1 MTPENRR
8 GVAYLVA
15 AMGAFIL
22 NDALMKD
29 QGATLPAAQMIFV
42 RGLFACAL
50 IGASVMLTGAAHS
63 LPRLAEPAVLQR
75 AGLDA
80 LGTLLYIGSLMH
92 LPLGNATAI
101 NLAAP
106 LLMALLA
113 RLVLGER
120 VPLLRWVAIG
130 TGFVGVL
137 LVIQPRGEGF
147 NAWAWVCLAAT
158 GCHAARELV
167 TRRID
172 RALPALTVT
181 LASAIAVTAAAAA
194 LTAWQGWRPMAIG
207 AAATLALAAALLATG
222 YFCIV
227 NSMRH
232 GDMSVV
238 APFRYSALLMALVLG
253 WLVWRE
259 VPNALAWA
267 GIALLLAAG
276 LAIAFEGRLRARLQ

>member
-15 AMGAFIL
+15 AMAAFIL
-22 NDALMKD
+22 NDALMKH
-29 QGATLPAAQMIFV
+29 QGATLPAPQMIFV

-50 IGASVMLTGAAHS
+50 IGAAVLISGAAHS

-106 LLMALLA
+106 LMMALLA

-120 VPLLRWVAIG
+120 VPALRWAAIV

-181 LASAIAVTAAAAA
+181 LASALAVTAAAGA
-194 LTAWQGWRPMAIG
+194 LTAWQGWKPMG
-207 AAATLALAAALLATG
+207 LGDAATLALAAGLLATG

-259 VPNALAWA
+259 VPNALAWG
-267 GIALLLAAG
+267 GIALLLGAG
-276 LAIAFEGRLRARLQ
+276 LAIAFEGRWRARVQ